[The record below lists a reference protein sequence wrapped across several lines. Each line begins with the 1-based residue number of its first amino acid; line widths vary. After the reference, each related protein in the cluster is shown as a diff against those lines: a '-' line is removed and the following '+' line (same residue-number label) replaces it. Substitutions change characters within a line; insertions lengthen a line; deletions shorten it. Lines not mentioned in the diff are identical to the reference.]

1 MLTTIA
7 ALIFTVLSA
16 LVGVFQ
22 LALVFGA
29 PWGEVTLGG
38 RYKGALPK
46 HIRVAP
52 AVSAVLIFGFAVIVL
67 ARAGLAFYDLKSLS
81 AKLIWGVAAYCFLGS
96 LMNYIT
102 PSKRERVLWFP
113 IVAAMLICSLLVAW
127 R

>member
-7 ALIFTVLSA
+7 SIIFTALSA

-67 ARAGLAFYDLKSLS
+67 ARAGLAFYEAFS

-96 LMNYIT
+96 VMNYIT
-102 PSKRERVLWFP
+102 PSKRERALWFP
-113 IVAAMLICSLLVAW
+113 IVAVMLICSLLVAW